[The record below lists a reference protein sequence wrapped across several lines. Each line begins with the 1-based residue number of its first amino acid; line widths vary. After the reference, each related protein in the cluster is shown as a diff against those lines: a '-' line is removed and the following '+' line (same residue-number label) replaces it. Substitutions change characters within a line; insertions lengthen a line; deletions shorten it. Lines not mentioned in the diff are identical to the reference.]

1 MYIKITFAVL
11 VYKPD
16 YGSYKSA
23 VRRATVFSLIYQTL
37 LEASMLSEPDSQ
49 ADSQAIAQH
58 STASH
63 IISGRAGLSLRFCL
77 QL

>member
-37 LEASMLSEPDSQ
+37 LEASMLSEPGN
-49 ADSQAIAQH
+49 
-58 STASH
+58 T
-63 IISGRAGLSLRFCL
+63 G
-77 QL
+77 